1 MIKEEMKVIYMNLEE
16 QIKNEISHYLLDNEL
31 NHFGGYSIT
40 VYGNEENNIFYYR
53 YEVVTPEHEHFFSE
67 WYSENYYGELKQF
80 FTVDYLND
88 DVLTNDIVITSYDE
102 KDFTIMQS

>member
-53 YEVVTPEHEHFFSE
+53 YEVVTPEHSHFFSE

-88 DVLTNDIVITSYDE
+88 AVMTKDILITSYDVE
-102 KDFTIMQS
+102 DFKLTV

>member
-1 MIKEEMKVIYMNLEE
+1 MIKEEMKVIYMNIEE

-31 NHFGGYSIT
+31 NHFGGYNIT

-53 YEVVTPEHEHFFSE
+53 YEVVTPEHSHFFSE

-88 DVLTNDIVITSYDE
+88 AVMNKDILITSYDVE
-102 KDFTIMQS
+102 DFKLTV

>member
-1 MIKEEMKVIYMNLEE
+1 MIKEEIKVIYMNLEE
-16 QIKNEISHYLLDNEL
+16 QIKDEISHYLLDNEL

-53 YEVVTPEHEHFFSE
+53 YEVDTPEHSHFFSE

-88 DVLTNDIVITSYDE
+88 AVMNKDILITSYDDE
-102 KDFTIMQS
+102 DFNILQS